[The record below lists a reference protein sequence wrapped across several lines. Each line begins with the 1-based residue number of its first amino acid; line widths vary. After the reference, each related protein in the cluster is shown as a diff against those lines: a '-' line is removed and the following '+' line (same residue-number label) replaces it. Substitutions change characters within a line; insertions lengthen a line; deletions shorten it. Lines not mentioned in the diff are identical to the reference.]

1 MSDFQNQE
9 SEKIILLDIELN
21 QSNKIKK
28 VEVSCYQI
36 AYIWVLRWL
45 DKRRLKPDYPLFEV
59 C

>member
-36 AYIWVLRWL
+36 AYI
-45 DKRRLKPDYPLFEV
+45 
-59 C
+59 